1 MVHVQEPHWPQT
13 SVGCDEC
20 ACVCIWVCV
29 YVCISVCVCV
39 YVCMCEIWGS
49 LYPAAEQSL
58 FWWIQR
64 RKKTWKEDRIC
75 HVKQVLSWISPSFC
89 FFIPSFSLRSHLASS
104 VGLGCFSV
112 TISDWPATRSKSCL
126 RAPTP
131 GASPVPFTSLCA
143 DSQAQFPEFAS
154 WHLDL
159 HP

>member
-20 ACVCIWVCV
+20 AYVCIWVCV

-75 HVKQVLSWISPSFC
+75 HMKQVLSWISPSFC
-89 FFIPSFSLRSHLASS
+89 VFIPSCSLRSHLVSY

-112 TISDWPATRSKSCL
+112 TISDWPTTRSKSCL

-131 GASPVPFTSLCA
+131 GISPVPFTSLCA
-143 DSQAQFPEFAS
+143 DSQAQFPEFVS
-154 WHLDL
+154 
-159 HP
+159 